1 MIVERQ
7 EFKVKPGCL
16 DEAVEVMQEMWKL
29 VDPIPHR
36 IYRGISGP
44 FDTFYQEFEFEDF
57 EQRQKWWAGVGTKI
71 APLMDKWDALRATGG
86 SSELLRLV
94 E

>member
-7 EFKVKPGCL
+7 EFRVKPGCL

-29 VDPIPHR
+29 VDPLPHR
-36 IYRGISGP
+36 IYRVITGP
-44 FDTFYQEFEFEDF
+44 CDTFYQEFEFEDW
-57 EQRQKWWAGVGTKI
+57 EQRQKWWAGTGTKI
-71 APLMDKWDALRATGG
+71 APLWDKWLALVDTGG
-86 SSELLRLV
+86 RSELLRLV